1 MQYTGKGRRKNY
13 KAKDKNYRKKMVRS
27 NKNNAWWTLRSSSS
41 PSNDNSVLWRTL
53 PKGSFFSHLSEWR
66 IPQRGYFFLSLMG
79 FKPMIQSSSMSTKQ
93 TNALSHLE
101 QTWRFAWR
109 HAKKEKIFFL
119 YDLSLLAYYIKLI
132 LSSSTWWQSKPYL
145 FIFTKSYN
153 QMKWWDQV
161 YEKFGGLFCK
171 KQKIYWLAT
180 MKTILLYSKVK

>member
-1 MQYTGKGRRKNY
+1 M
-13 KAKDKNYRKKMVRS
+13 DPP
-27 NKNNAWWTLRSSSS
+27 LFSSS

-132 LSSSTWWQSKPYL
+132 LSRPQPDDSQSPISLSLLNLITRWNDEIKYTTSL
-145 FIFTKSYN
+145 VDYFVKSKKFI
-153 QMKWWDQV
+153 
-161 YEKFGGLFCK
+161 G
-171 KQKIYWLAT
+171 
-180 MKTILLYSKVK
+180 